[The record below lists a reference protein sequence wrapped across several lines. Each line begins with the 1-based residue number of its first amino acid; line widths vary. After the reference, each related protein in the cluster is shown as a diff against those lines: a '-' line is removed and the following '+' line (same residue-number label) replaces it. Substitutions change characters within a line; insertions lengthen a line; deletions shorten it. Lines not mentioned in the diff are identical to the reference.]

1 MSKKHISG
9 MVKDVSTNPF
19 QTLSKKRKR
28 NSTFFSFDISFDIV
42 DEDGGQ
48 THVWFNRSFRVPPQ
62 LNDGDNIEVIGRFG
76 QLFGL
81 FGRHNLYATRIID
94 RARGMEYTP
103 GRNMEL
109 DEPAGRPGGAKV
121 AEEKNLDA
129 TGGNT
134 S

>member
-9 MVKDVSTNPF
+9 IVKDASTNPF
-19 QTLSKKRKR
+19 KILSKKRR
-28 NSTFFSFDISFDIV
+28 RDSTFFSFDISFDIV
-42 DEDGGQ
+42 DVDGGQ
-48 THVWFNRSFRVPPQ
+48 THVWFNRSFRAPPR

-81 FGRHNLYATRIID
+81 YGRHSLYATRIID

-103 GRNMEL
+103 GRNKEF
-109 DEPAGRPGGAKV
+109 DGPGDRPGGGKA
-121 AEEKNLDA
+121 AEKNNLDG